1 MSPSDGNPALAVAA
15 PAAEADA
22 ADEVEDA
29 RLGLDIDRFNE
40 LLIESAGVGLA
51 IARPDSLE
59 VTFCNRRFSEWF
71 PDAPDGGHTLT
82 EYLPKLDRNRLA
94 ERLEAGRAYVLES
107 EIKVRNRGVH
117 LAVQVARTDQ
127 DGVSLLI
134 VESQNISKMKE
145 LEYMVESY
153 SRMIEKNARDLRR
166 EKERVE
172 RLLLNIMPKTVYD
185 EWKQFGVT
193 TPRRYDEACVLML
206 DFAGFTDMA
215 VSHDPPALIAE
226 LNDLFTAFD
235 RIVEQYG
242 GERIK
247 TIGDAYMAISGIPD
261 PSPDDTK
268 NMANIALRI
277 VHYVRSRN
285 ESLAHR
291 WRCRVGINTG
301 PVIGSIVGIQ
311 KYVYDIFGPGVNLA
325 ARMESIARPMSIAL
339 TEETYRL
346 IQGDFRF
353 REIGEREIKGFGP
366 RRIYELEASDEVE
379 LEQDDDAA
387 AIFDR

>member
-1 MSPSDGNPALAVAA
+1 VTHSDRDPALEER
-15 PAAEADA
+15 P
-22 ADEVEDA
+22 
-29 RLGLDIDRFNE
+29 RGGIDFERFNE
-40 LLIESAGVGLA
+40 LLLESAGVGLA
-51 IARPDSLE
+51 IAQPETLE
-59 VTFCNRRFSEWF
+59 VTFCNRRFSELF
-71 PDAPDGGHTLT
+71 PEAPSGGHGLK
-82 EYLPKLDRNRLA
+82 EFIPSLELDRLATRLSDD
-94 ERLEAGRAYVLES
+94 RAFVTET
-107 EIKVRNRGVH
+107 EVRVRNRPIN
-117 LAVQVARTDQ
+117 LAIQISKTVQEDVP
-127 DGVSLLI
+127 LLI
-134 VESQNISKMKE
+134 VECQNISKIKE

-153 SRMIEKNARDLRR
+153 SRMVEKHTRELRK

-193 TPRRYDEACVLML
+193 TPRRFDNAAVLML

-215 VSHDPPALIAE
+215 VSQDPPALIAE

-247 TIGDAYMAISGIPD
+247 TIGDAYMAVAGIPD
-261 PSPDDTK
+261 PSPDDTR

-277 VHYVRSRN
+277 VSYVSRRN
-285 ESLAHR
+285 ESLTHQ

-339 TEETYRL
+339 NADTYER
-346 IQGDFRF
+346 IRTDFRF
-353 REIGEREIKGFGP
+353 RELGEREIKGFG
-366 RRIYELEASDEVE
+366 RQRIFALEGSAEIDLDNEDVFAD
-379 LEQDDDAA
+379 LLD
-387 AIFDR
+387 